1 MNPSNPFQDP
11 SVLRA
16 QSPPS
21 PGINF
26 STMSAP
32 EPAAPV
38 GGAAPSSYQAA
49 PGAPRQNLMDEI
61 GAQIK
66 ATNSQTI
73 IKVMRVLNLVLATA
87 TITVGVLAWI
97 FGQVDTF
104 QKVIAGIYIIM
115 FGALLLAFEL
125 RTEKVDVILR
135 KNFGFMYGNKTRTMF
150 LVFIAIWPLSMG
162 NFWLTILDAVLLF
175 LNAFFNYFVI
185 SQHPAFSTVPPV
197 YDPNQP
203 QAGGYAPAPHMNVYT
218 ELKVWKSKYNPT
230 DPLGA
235 VDQTTRP
242 KMQQLGGISGRSKLE
257 RKKARLNR
265 RKIAAEAERDA
276 LAQEQET
283 ARVAAISRSRLRRLP
298 PWLPTLPSTNLGDAA
313 VLRDLNDVTRPVALR
328 VGQEMTRYCV
338 YTQRVVDDARQHI
351 DAAIAH
357 ITEGVRKIWP
367 HASVTCF
374 GSYSTGLWLPSSDVD
389 VVVMGL
395 SNSEDRDVPTRFIP
409 DGVKQLEQ
417 LARQLRPQKS
427 WVQRVD
433 VVRGAKVPVAKVIL
447 RRGSQKEGE
456 GSALLRVD
464 ISIENVQTSHGME
477 ASKLVR
483 QYVSDLPR
491 LKPLLMV
498 LRQFLREKALNSA
511 FTGGLSSY
519 AVTLLAV
526 FMMEMQRHQEED
538 DDSDDADETPEEKD
552 ARKLGQL
559 LLDFLEYYGTS
570 FDYFTTGLSLKPEAF
585 GAYLLAA
592 HLSITNGL
600 PLMPQLVIDDPVYKN
615 GQHNVAAGAF
625 ALARV
630 VAALENGYFALW
642 YHRSTQFTPTP
653 LCQLLHWSGHQARDV
668 DTAKQ

>member
-11 SVLRA
+11 SVLQA
-16 QSPPS
+16 QSTAT
-21 PGINF
+21 PGANF
-26 STMSAP
+26 SSMSPAP
-32 EPAAPV
+32 TAP
-38 GGAAPSSYQAA
+38 SYQAA
-49 PGAPRQNLMDEI
+49 PGQPGQSGQPGASRPNLMDEI
-61 GAQIK
+61 GNQIK

-73 IKVMRVLNLVLATA
+73 VKVMRLSNLVLATA
-87 TITVGVLAWI
+87 TIVVGVLAWI
-97 FGQVDTF
+97 FGHVDSF

-125 RTEKVDVILR
+125 RTEKIDVVLR
-135 KNFGFMYGNKTRTMF
+135 SNFGFMYGNKTRTMF

-185 SQHPAFSTVPPV
+185 SQHPAFSTMPPV
-197 YDPNQP
+197 YDSNQP
-203 QAGGYAPAPHMNVYT
+203 QATYAPAAHMNV
-218 ELKVWKSKYNPT
+218 
-230 DPLGA
+230 
-235 VDQTTRP
+235 
-242 KMQQLGGISGRSKLE
+242 KLE
-257 RKKARLNR
+257 RKQARLNR

-276 LAQEQET
+276 LAREAEA

-298 PWLPTLPSTNLGDAA
+298 PWLPALPSTNVRDAA
-313 VLRDLNDVTRPVALR
+313 VFRDLNDPTRPPALR
-328 VGQEMTRYCV
+328 VGEEMQRYCS
-338 YTQRVVDDARQHI
+338 YTERVVDAARQHI

-357 ITEGVRKIWP
+357 IAEGVHKIWP

-395 SNSEDRDVPTRFIP
+395 SNAEDRDVPTRFVP
-409 DGVKQLEQ
+409 DGVKELEQ
-417 LARQLRPQKS
+417 LARHLRPQKS

-447 RRGSQKEGE
+447 RRGSQREGDN
-456 GSALLRVD
+456 SALLRVD

-483 QYVSDLPR
+483 QY
-491 LKPLLMV
+491 
-498 LRQFLREKALNSA
+498 
-511 FTGGLSSY
+511 
-519 AVTLLAV
+519 
-526 FMMEMQRHQEED
+526 RHQEDENDKTDED
-538 DDSDDADETPEEKD
+538 EATEEQET
-552 ARKLGQL
+552 RKLGQL

-570 FDYFTTGLSLKPEAF
+570 FDYYTTGLSLKPEAF
-585 GAYLLAA
+585 GAYPLAA
-592 HLSITNGL
+592 HLSIANGL

-615 GQHNVAAGAF
+615 GQHNAAAGAF

-642 YHRSTQFTPTP
+642 YHRPTQFTPTP
-653 LCQLLHWSGHQARDV
+653 LSQLLHWSGHNARAAAGCTV
-668 DTAKQ
+668 KQ

>member
-16 QSPPS
+16 QTPATPGMNFSAMSPP
-21 PGINF
+21 
-26 STMSAP
+26 AP
-32 EPAAPV
+32 VEPV
-38 GGAAPSSYQAA
+38 GGAYQAA
-49 PGAPRQNLMDEI
+49 QPGVPRQNLMDEI
-61 GAQIK
+61 GSQIK

-73 IKVMRVLNLVLATA
+73 IKVMRLLNLVLASA
-87 TITVGVLAWI
+87 TIAVGVLAWI

-104 QKVIAGIYIIM
+104 QRVIAGIYIIM
-115 FGALLLAFEL
+115 FGSLLLAFEL
-125 RTEKVDVILR
+125 RTEKIDVVLR
-135 KNFGFMYGNKTRTMF
+135 KNFGFMYGNKTRTIF

-203 QAGGYAPAPHMNVYT
+203 QAAYAPAPHMNV
-218 ELKVWKSKYNPT
+218 K
-230 DPLGA
+230 
-235 VDQTTRP
+235 
-242 KMQQLGGISGRSKLE
+242 IE
-257 RKKARLNR
+257 RKMARLNR

-276 LAQEQET
+276 LAREAEA

-298 PWLPTLPSTNLGDAA
+298 PWLPTLPSTNSEDGA
-313 VLRDLNDVTRPVALR
+313 VLRDLNDVSRPVALR
-328 VGQEMTRYCV
+328 VGEEMARYCA
-338 YTQRVVDDARQHI
+338 YTQRVVDAARQHI

-357 ITEGVRKIWP
+357 IADGVRKIWP
-367 HASVTCF
+367 HASVMCF

-395 SNSEDRDVPTRFIP
+395 SNSEDRDVPTRFVP
-409 DGVKQLEQ
+409 DGVKELEQ
-417 LARQLRPQKS
+417 LARQLRPQRS

-433 VVRGAKVPVAKVIL
+433 VVRGAKVPVAKLIL
-447 RRGSQKEGE
+447 RRGSQKDGDDA
-456 GSALLRVD
+456 ALLRVD
-464 ISIENVQTSHGME
+464 ISIENLQTSHGME

-483 QYVSDLPR
+483 QY
-491 LKPLLMV
+491 
-498 LRQFLREKALNSA
+498 
-511 FTGGLSSY
+511 
-519 AVTLLAV
+519 
-526 FMMEMQRHQEED
+526 RHQEEE
-538 DDSDDADETPEEKD
+538 DEEVEGVRGEGENETAEQRE
-552 ARKLGQL
+552 AMKLGQL

-570 FDYFTTGLSLKPEAF
+570 FDYFTTGISLKPEAF
-585 GAYLLAA
+585 GAYPLAA
-592 HLSITNGL
+592 HLSIANGL

-615 GQHNVAAGAF
+615 GQHNAAAGAF

-642 YHRSTQFTPTP
+642 FHRPTQFAPTP

-668 DTAKQ
+668 TNSATTTK

>member
-16 QSPPS
+16 QAPPS
-21 PGINF
+21 PGMNF
-26 STMSAP
+26 STISPP
-32 EPAAPV
+32 EPVSTV
-38 GGAAPSSYQAA
+38 GGAAPASYQA

-87 TITVGVLAWI
+87 TIAVGVLAWI

-104 QKVIAGIYIIM
+104 QRVIAGIYIIM

-135 KNFGFMYGNKTRTMF
+135 KNFGFMYGNKTRTVF

-197 YDPNQP
+197 YDPNQA
-203 QAGGYAPAPHMNVYT
+203 QAAYAPAPHMNVK
-218 ELKVWKSKYNPT
+218 E
-230 DPLGA
+230 
-235 VDQTTRP
+235 
-242 KMQQLGGISGRSKLE
+242 E

-265 RKIAAEAERDA
+265 RKIAAKAERDA
-276 LAQEQET
+276 LAREQE
-283 ARVAAISRSRLRRLP
+283 AVRVAAISRSRLRRLP
-298 PWLPTLPSTNLGDAA
+298 PWLPTLPSTNSEDVA

-328 VGQEMTRYCV
+328 VGQEMTRYCT
-338 YTQRVVDDARQHI
+338 YTQRVVDEARQHI

-395 SNSEDRDVPTRFIP
+395 SNSEDRDVPTRFLP
-409 DGVKQLEQ
+409 DGVKELEQ

-456 GSALLRVD
+456 NSALLRVD
-464 ISIENVQTSHGME
+464 VSIENVQTSHGME

-491 LKPLLMV
+491 LKPVLMV

-526 FMMEMQRHQEED
+526 FMMEMQRHQEDDED
-538 DDSDDADETPEEKD
+538 CADVSEENE

-559 LLDFLEYYGTS
+559 LLDFLEYYGTA

-585 GAYLLAA
+585 GAYPLAA
-592 HLSITNGL
+592 HLSIANGL

-615 GQHNVAAGAF
+615 GQHNAAAGAF

-642 YHRSTQFTPTP
+642 YHRPTQFTPTP
-653 LCQLLHWSGHQARDV
+653 LCQLLHWSGHQV
-668 DTAKQ
+668 SVTTKQ